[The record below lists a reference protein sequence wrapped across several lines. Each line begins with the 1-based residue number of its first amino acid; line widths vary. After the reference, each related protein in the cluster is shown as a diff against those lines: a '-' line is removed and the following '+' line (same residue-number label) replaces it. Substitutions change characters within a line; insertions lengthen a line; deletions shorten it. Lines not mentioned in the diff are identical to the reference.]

1 MSSTDLYKDCKG
13 NSICMVEALKIAI
26 DKGYEP
32 SLEEIKMISKYLG
45 QPTKKIEAFEGRYL
59 DVFTRLIQKNCI
71 IIEHGELCIYSWNPR
86 AYIRYFPVSI
96 DAVGTIL
103 FIDHNGKVKTL
114 AYPSHR
120 THDIEGHRVKILDP
134 EITPIIEI
142 TKRID
147 GYPITFYYNPI
158 IKRWIPATRYLLHN
172 MIYWRRRVE
181 VVDIEEIIN
190 PYVRLA
196 DEIAE
201 RHGLYNELKGYDDWT
216 YTFILKVPEPA
227 ILKPNI
233 ELYDASDA
241 ELILLNARKPDG
253 ELLTVKES
261 SKLIKWTHV
270 PIIELKLDNK
280 EELRSFIDRCRFDLE
295 YRSTM
300 LRYRDDEVFRPYT
313 LEVKSKIYP
322 EAMKVKYS
330 SDPKSLLILTSYGY
344 GEHAVNLLIDY
355 ADIKN
360 AGMELVKL
368 YGELENKIKKII
380 DSDQIIKALKIFN
393 LEHQLKGEVERAR
406 RKGNITRFLRK
417 LVALL
422 AGETIYE
429 AKENISK
436 LLKLL
441 SEEQHQIG

>member
-103 FIDHNGKVKTL
+103 FIDYNGKVKTL

-201 RHGLYNELKGYDDWT
+201 RQGLYNELKGYDDWT
-216 YTFILKVPEPA
+216 FTFILKVPEPA

-261 SKLIKWTHV
+261 SKLINWTHV

-280 EELRSFIDRCRFDLE
+280 EELRSFIDKCRLDLE